1 MDNDA
6 TAVIWRRWMYS
17 LSPQLDIYESLRK
30 VTRGKTV
37 LEIGFGTGIG
47 ILQYQYLAEYVDAVE
62 IDRSAVQ
69 FARKLIPLRNVRWIC
84 DDITQPSRRY
94 RGYDMAI
101 MIEVLEHIETPAKA
115 MRILRDALNESGHAL
130 ITVPNAN
137 RYRRREESLNNMEWT
152 PSEFLKFLKQYFKKV
167 WLLDSDLIVN
177 NDIDTRESPIIA
189 GVSHAR

>member
-1 MDNDA
+1 
-6 TAVIWRRWMYS
+6 
-17 LSPQLDIYESLRK
+17 
-30 VTRGKTV
+30 
-37 LEIGFGTGIG
+37 
-47 ILQYQYLAEYVDAVE
+47 
-62 IDRSAVQ
+62 
-69 FARKLIPLRNVRWIC
+69 
-84 DDITQPSRRY
+84 
-94 RGYDMAI
+94 MAI